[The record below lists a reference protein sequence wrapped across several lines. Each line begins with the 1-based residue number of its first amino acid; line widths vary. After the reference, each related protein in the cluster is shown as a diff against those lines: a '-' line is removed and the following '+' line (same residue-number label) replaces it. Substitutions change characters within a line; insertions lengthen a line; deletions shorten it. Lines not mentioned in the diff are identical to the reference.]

1 MNTTL
6 ATSVI
11 IPTRNRP
18 QLLADTVA
26 SLLRGDTLPAEIVVV
41 DQSDHM
47 VARTEHERGCCIRYV
62 PCADRGLSR
71 ARNTGANLARHEALV
86 FVDDDMTADPQW
98 LRALVD
104 ALLAAGEDDA
114 VTGRVLAGPQEVA
127 DGFVPAL
134 ARRTVPAVFRGR
146 SSRDVLAGGNMG
158 IRRAALNRV
167 GGFDVRLGAG
177 SRFPSAEDND
187 LGFRLLEAG
196 ARVVFVP
203 EALLYH
209 RAWRSKRL
217 YVPLRHAYGRGK
229 GGFYAKHL
237 KLRDGYMWHRM
248 VRDLIARPGRAVRHA
263 GHPREALGELAYA
276 AGVLRGAVAWLF
288 GGRART
294 EARSSLTQ
302 ERRRPPVKTPQQPV
316 GGHVPA
322 QRRRHQAEAGR

>member
-1 MNTTL
+1 MHSGRRTWQRAHLDCVSGRHGAGRAVARRTRSARCRIPRHRFGSGGESRRLETRVMNTTL

-134 ARRTVPAVFRGR
+134 ARRTVPAARKRGYE
-146 SSRDVLAGGNMG
+146 S
-158 IRRAALNRV
+158 
-167 GGFDVRLGAG
+167 
-177 SRFPSAEDND
+177 
-187 LGFRLLEAG
+187 
-196 ARVVFVP
+196 
-203 EALLYH
+203 
-209 RAWRSKRL
+209 
-217 YVPLRHAYGRGK
+217 
-229 GGFYAKHL
+229 
-237 KLRDGYMWHRM
+237 
-248 VRDLIARPGRAVRHA
+248 
-263 GHPREALGELAYA
+263 
-276 AGVLRGAVAWLF
+276 
-288 GGRART
+288 
-294 EARSSLTQ
+294 
-302 ERRRPPVKTPQQPV
+302 
-316 GGHVPA
+316 
-322 QRRRHQAEAGR
+322 